1 MYIRRIQTSE
11 NSSYNDEIICIQIQ
25 IQIQKGLLKHIHI
38 YSNHTQYDNTKIIT
52 NIKYPL

>member
-1 MYIRRIQTSE
+1 MFVW
-11 NSSYNDEIICIQIQ
+11 NIQIQ

-38 YSNHTQYDNTKIIT
+38 YSNHTQYDNIKVIT